1 MTLSV
6 GFVKLIKRVSLRQ
19 LEITR
24 PTGALS
30 PFGTVS

>member
-6 GFVKLIKRVSLRQ
+6 GFVKLIRRVSLRQ
-19 LEITR
+19 LEIMW

-30 PFGTVS
+30 PFETVS